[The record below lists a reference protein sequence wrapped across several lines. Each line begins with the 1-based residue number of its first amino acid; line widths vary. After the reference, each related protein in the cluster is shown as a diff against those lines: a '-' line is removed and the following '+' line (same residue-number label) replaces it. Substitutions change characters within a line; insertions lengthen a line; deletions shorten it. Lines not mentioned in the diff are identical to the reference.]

1 MVRGYDVNDIRM
13 ADLHALFGEVALD
26 TEVQACLS
34 FGHEVHTSMP
44 GCIVR
49 DKASHYGCLAH
60 FTLLKTLPAIGVG
73 QDELDAILDGSP

>member
-1 MVRGYDVNDIRM
+1 MVRGYDVNDMRM
-13 ADLHALFGEVALD
+13 ANLHALFGKVALD

-34 FGHEVHTSMP
+34 FGHEVHTSMS

-60 FTLLKTLPAIGVG
+60 FTLLKTLPAVRMR
-73 QDELDAILDGSP
+73 QNEFDAVLDR

>member
-1 MVRGYDVNDIRM
+1 MVRGYDVDNIRM

-34 FGHEVHTSMP
+34 FCHEVHTSMS

-60 FTLLKTLPAIGVG
+60 FALLKTLPAVRMR
-73 QDELDAILDGSP
+73 QNEFDTVLDR